1 MANPADW
8 SIAEGIRKSMTGLGI
23 SRLVAENVSECNYS
37 CWFFSLVLDHSFFEK
52 FTDNSAKN
60 RCLRNS

>member
-8 SIAEGIRKSMTGLGI
+8 SIAEGIRKSLAGLGI

-37 CWFFSLVLDHSFFEK
+37 CCFFFLVLDQSLFK
-52 FTDNSAKN
+52 RFTDNSTKN
-60 RCLRNS
+60 RIVA